1 MYVKVHVYAGMK
13 KEHVKKLGEHYYE
26 IVLKVPAERNM
37 ANKRV
42 REIVAE
48 HYNVTLTSV
57 SIVTGHHS
65 PSKVLE
71 VTQTKN

>member
-13 KEHVKKLGEHYYE
+13 REVVNKLGDNYYE
-26 IVLKVPAERNM
+26 LILKVPAKQNA
-37 ANKRV
+37 ANRRV

-48 HYNVTLTSV
+48 LYKVTLPSV
-57 SIVTGHHS
+57 AIVTGHHS

-71 VTQTKN
+71 VTHT